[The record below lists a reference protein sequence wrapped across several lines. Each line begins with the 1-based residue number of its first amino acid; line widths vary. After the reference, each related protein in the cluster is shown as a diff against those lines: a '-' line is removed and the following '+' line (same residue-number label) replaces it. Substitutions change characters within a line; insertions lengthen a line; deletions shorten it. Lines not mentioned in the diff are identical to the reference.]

1 MSSTLCQRNAIDIVF
16 AVMPFA
22 DVARPAIGVSLLKA
36 AAVRAGFSSSI
47 QYCNFHLAELT
58 GLTLYQNV
66 SSSFAPELLVG
77 EWFFADDLF
86 ADEIPHEDDYIDKI
100 LLPFA
105 PPETIAALKEAR
117 KLRGR
122 YLEESTRLIAELR
135 PKIVGFTTTFHQ
147 TCASLAVARR
157 LKALPDP
164 PIILFGGANCEG
176 EMGLQMLQSFP
187 WIDYV
192 CCGESDI
199 SFPKLLNQLLRGGPA
214 GVTGVLEQGVS
225 TTAVASEPVLHMD
238 ALPFPDYD
246 DYFQQLGEKS
256 FSKEVDAHL
265 VTESS
270 RGCWWGAKHHCTFCG
285 LNGATMSFRSKS
297 PERAFEEIE
306 FLCRKHG
313 RFRIDAVDNILD
325 MRYIDTLFAQLAS
338 CGLGTEHFYEVKANL
353 RYDQLVKLHHGGM
366 RQIQPG
372 IESFSDQVLRLMEKG
387 VTGFQNIQLLR
398 WCEELGIDC
407 VWNLLAGFPGESP
420 EEYIR
425 MAELIPLLTHL
436 NPPCSTAQVR
446 LDRFSPFHFRSDA
459 LGFHKIR
466 ASRAYFFVF
475 PLGRREM
482 ARLAY
487 FFDFDYV
494 DGRRPHEYVLPV
506 QKAVQQWWNDR
517 VHRPER
523 PRLDAEFDGEEIV
536 VTDTRQVA
544 HASHYRLAGLD
555 ARVFA
560 LCDAATT
567 VQGLLRHAELSEHE
581 DAVRVSLD
589 SFVKNNLMIHDQKHY
604 LTLAVFRNRTVR
616 PPIHTSNAYFSTAQ
630 TATA

>member
-1 MSSTLCQRNAIDIVF
+1 
-16 AVMPFA
+16 MPFA
-22 DVARPAIGVSLLKA
+22 DVCRPAIGVSLLKA
-36 AAVRAGFSSSI
+36 AALRAGFSAAI
-47 QYCNFHLAELT
+47 QYCNFNLAELT
-58 GLTLYQNV
+58 GLATYQKV
-66 SSSFAPELLVG
+66 SSFFAPEIMVG

-86 ADEIPHEDDYIDKI
+86 GDEIPPEDEYIENI
-100 LLPFA
+100 LATFS
-105 PPETIAALKEAR
+105 PPETTEALRTAR
-117 KLRGR
+117 KLRSQ
-122 YLEESTRLIAELR
+122 YLAESVRLIADLR

-157 LKALPDP
+157 LKALPNP

-199 SFPKLLNQLLRGGPA
+199 SFPKLLDHLLRGRA
-214 GVTGVLEQGVS
+214 GKIAGVLEKGASVAI
-225 TTAVASEPVLHMD
+225 TASEAVLDMD

-246 DYFQQLGEKS
+246 DYFEQLGEKA
-256 FSKEVDAHL
+256 FSKEVDVYL

-285 LNGATMSFRSKS
+285 LNGATMAFRSKS
-297 PERAFEEIE
+297 PERAFEEIV
-306 FLCRKHG
+306 FLCKKYQRSK
-313 RFRIDAVDNILD
+313 IAAVDNILD
-325 MRYIDTLFAQLAS
+325 MRYIDTLFLRLAS
-338 CGLGTEHFYEVKANL
+338 EGPQPELFYEVKANL
-353 RYDQLVKLHHGGM
+353 RFDQLVKLHRGGM

-372 IESFSDQVLRLMEKG
+372 IESFSNQVLRLMEKG

-398 WCEELGIDC
+398 WCEEIGIEC

-420 EEYIR
+420 EEYTR

-436 NPPCSTAQVR
+436 HPPCSCAQVR
-446 LDRFSPFHFRSDA
+446 LDRFSPFHSRAGSF
-459 LGFHKIR
+459 GFQKVR
-466 ASRAYFFVF
+466 ATRAYFFVF

-487 FFDFDYV
+487 FFDFDYD
-494 DGRRPHEYVLPV
+494 DGRNPHDYVQPV
-506 QKAVQQWWNDR
+506 QREVQQWWNRQVRTKDR
-517 VHRPER
+517 A
-523 PRLDAEFDGEEIV
+523 RLDAEFEGEEIV

-544 HASHYRLAGLD
+544 RASRYRLVGLRAGLF
-555 ARVFA
+555 V

-567 VQGLLRHAELSEHE
+567 VRALLQHPDLAGHE
-581 DAVRVSLD
+581 ATVRASLD
-589 SFVKNNLMIHDQKHY
+589 SLVADGLMAHDQDHY
-604 LTLAVFRNRTVR
+604 VTLAVFRNRTAR
-616 PPIHTSNAYFSTAQ
+616 FPIHTSHAYLSIPQ